1 MERPHGP
8 GSAIDSGDM
17 SEHDPSSP
25 SEKPSAP
32 DGNES
37 QSNGNGRN
45 GFHPIEAARER
56 LGDFNL
62 GADAV
67 GRFFRTPTGKISW
80 RKNLYAIFAAQLLA
94 IMGFSM
100 RTPFLPMFFGEIGV
114 ETTEGQALWTGIIL
128 SVGAGTMA
136 LASPFWGA
144 LADRK
149 GRKPMLLR
157 SQFGAFLTI
166 GLTVFVMSPWQMLGL
181 RVVEGVLAGTVTA
194 ATALIAT
201 SMPRERLGYG
211 LGLVQTAVFSGS
223 ALGPLVGG
231 VLADTFGY
239 RQTFG
244 IASIML
250 LAAGL
255 ITLFVVQERFTP
267 AEPATTAEEKEA
279 SGWRAILGPALLAL
293 ALSMLLIRFAS
304 SAVQPITPLFVE
316 ELAHTT
322 GSTST
327 LAGLTLG
334 ILGVT
339 SAISS
344 VVLGRVGDQKGH
356 FIILLLCSLGSA
368 VVYFPMA
375 LSQHPWQLIVLQAIF
390 GIFAG
395 GMMPSAN
402 ALIANI
408 SDERFRGTVF
418 GLTNTFASVGGF
430 LGPLAGSTL
439 AAAFGLRATFVA
451 TGVVLVIM
459 AAGLWLANQRTPME
473 PETAEPA

>member
-1 MERPHGP
+1 
-8 GSAIDSGDM
+8 M
-17 SEHDPSSP
+17 SEHDPTSP
-25 SEKPSAP
+25 SDKPSTPNGDDPRP
-32 DGNES
+32 D
-37 QSNGNGRN
+37 GNGRN
-45 GFHPIEAARER
+45 GFHPIDAARER
-56 LGDFNL
+56 LGDFSL

-67 GRFFRTPTGKISW
+67 GRIFRTPTGKISW
-80 RKNLYAIFAAQLLA
+80 RRNLYAIWIAQLLA

-114 ETTEGQALWTGIIL
+114 DTTEGQALWTGIIL
-128 SVGAGTMA
+128 SVGAGMMA

-144 LADRK
+144 MADRK

-157 SQFGAFLTI
+157 SQYGAFVTI
-166 GLTVFVMSPWQMLGL
+166 GLTVFVTAPWQMLGL
-181 RVVEGVLAGTVTA
+181 RMIEGVLAGTVTA
-194 ATALIAT
+194 ATALVASTI
-201 SMPRERLGYG
+201 PRERLGYG

-223 ALGPLVGG
+223 ALGPLIGG
-231 VLADTFGY
+231 LLADTFGY

-244 IASIML
+244 IASLMVL
-250 LAAGL
+250 TAGF

-267 AEPATTAEEKEA
+267 AESAKTPEEKEA
-279 SGWRAILGPALLAL
+279 SSWRVILGPALLAL

-344 VVLGRVGDQKGH
+344 VVLGRVGDRKGH
-356 FIILLLCSLGSA
+356 YIVLLLCSLGSA
-368 VVYFPMA
+368 TVYFPMA

-390 GIFAG
+390 GVFAG

-439 AAAFGLRATFVA
+439 AAAFGLRTTFVA
-451 TGVVLVIM
+451 TGLVLIIM
-459 AAGLWLANQRTPME
+459 AAGLWLANQRRPME
-473 PETAEPA
+473 PGKPEPA